1 MINLNQ
7 LRAFYQAAKCQNVSV
22 AAQQLFVS
30 QPAVTAQIKLFE
42 DSCGLRLFKKKGR
55 HLYLTDEGQTLF
67 NYARKIFEYERKI
80 EDAVGQMKELKK
92 GSLRLGSA
100 RTYARYFMPF
110 LLTGFRDA
118 YPHIKIH
125 FAEGNSLEMI
135 HSLIDLK
142 NEVVIIAKAEDHP
155 NIAFIPFSRE
165 ELVLILIHSLIDLK
179 NEVVIIAKADDHPNI
194 AFIPFS
200 REELV
205 LILPPNHHLA
215 DKDSIRLE
223 QIAAEPIIMKD
234 PGSGTR
240 KLVDELFGKNNCTPN
255 ILMET
260 GDAEIIKLL
269 VQHGEGVSFLV
280 KEAVAVELQEKK
292 LVTVPLQKDPI
303 LLDVSIAYLKK
314 QPLSAP
320 AQAFLT
326 SLENLGTKKMRF
338 QGMGALMAKMLADER

>member
-7 LRAFYQAAKCQNVSV
+7 LRAFYQVAKCQNVSL
-22 AAQQLFVS
+22 AARQLFVS
-30 QPAVTAQIKLFE
+30 QPAVTAQVKLFE
-42 DSCGLRLFKKKGR
+42 ESCGLKLFKKKGR
-55 HLYLTDEGQTLF
+55 NLILTDEGETLF
-67 NYARKIFEYERKI
+67 NFSKKIFEYEQKI
-80 EDAVGQMKELKK
+80 EDAVTQMQELKK

-118 YPHIKIH
+118 FPHIKIH
-125 FAEGNSLEMI
+125 LDEGSSREMI
-135 HSLIDLK
+135 HSLI
-142 NEVVIIAKAEDHP
+142 E
-155 NIAFIPFSRE
+155 
-165 ELVLILIHSLIDLK
+165 LK
-179 NEVVIIAKADDHPNI
+179 NEVVIIAKADELPNI
-194 AFIPFS
+194 AFVPFS

-205 LILPPNHHLA
+205 LILPPNH
-215 DKDSIRLE
+215 RLSNRGRIGFE
-223 QIAAEPIIMKD
+223 QFAQEPIIMKD

-240 KLVDELFGKNNCTPN
+240 KLVDELFAENECSPN

-292 LVTVPLQKDPI
+292 LVTVPLKKDSI
-303 LLDVSIAYLKK
+303 FLDVSIAYLKN
-314 QPLSAP
+314 QPLSPP
-320 AQAFLT
+320 AQAFLN

-338 QGMGALMAKMLADER
+338 QGMGALMAKMLAEER